1 MKREE
6 IINKLTLRDIGVSKE
21 VQQKAQLSVDR
32 RITSMELFG
41 VPYEDLGQLGKWEVD
56 ETIKNK

>member
-1 MKREE
+1 MKNPLL
-6 IINKLTLRDIGVSKE
+6 NKIRKGVSKE

-41 VPYEDLGQLGKWEVD
+41 VPYEDLGQFGKWEVD
-56 ETIKNK
+56 DTIKNKNKDE